1 MQWSESA
8 LTNPTVQI
16 FTESVLPTTTQA
28 GQIAAEAGVKRL
40 VLTHLSPSVN
50 ETGALAD
57 VRQHHQGEVLL
68 GSDLLV
74 IELTGNRRY
83 LEKERTTMDTVNYEK
98 RAPIAS
104 ITINRPHVMNA
115 CDPPTTDYIYEC
127 EQNFDQDPDLK
138 VLILTGTGERAFCT
152 GMDLK
157 AAAARIA
164 EGGPVSNVVPPYMK
178 TEKITIAAVN
188 GYAVAGGLERA
199 LACDIRI
206 ASENAQ
212 FGCFE
217 IRRGIPNPPDPLI
230 RLIGFG
236 PALHMLLSGDVFH
249 AEEALRFGLV
259 TKVVPPS
266 ELMSTVEALAQRM
279 AEYPIEVLKATKK
292 AAFTGRDM
300 ATHQSELYSRALAAP
315 IRDSDISREGVTAFA
330 ERRKAN
336 FK

>member
-1 MQWSESA
+1 
-8 LTNPTVQI
+8 
-16 FTESVLPTTTQA
+16 
-28 GQIAAEAGVKRL
+28 
-40 VLTHLSPSVN
+40 
-50 ETGALAD
+50 
-57 VRQHHQGEVLL
+57 
-68 GSDLLV
+68 
-74 IELTGNRRY
+74 
-83 LEKERTTMDTVNYEK
+83 MDTVIYEK

-127 EQNFDQDPDLK
+127 EQDFDRDPALK
-138 VLILTGTGERAFCT
+138 VLILTGTGDRAFCS

-178 TEKITIAAVN
+178 TDKITIAAVN

-217 IRRGIPNPPDPLI
+217 IRRGLPNPPDPLI
-230 RLIGFG
+230 RLVGFG
-236 PALHMLLSGDVFH
+236 PALHMLLSGDLID
-249 AEEALRFGLV
+249 AQEALRIGLV
-259 TKVVPPS
+259 TKVVS
-266 ELMSTVEALAQRM
+266 ATELIPTVEDLAARM
-279 AEYPIEVLKATKK
+279 GEYPTEVLVATKK
-292 AAFTGRDM
+292 AAFAGRDM
-300 ATHQSELYSRALAAP
+300 TTEQSHLYARALSAP
-315 IRDSDISREGVTAFA
+315 LRDSDISREGVTAFA

-336 FK
+336 YGESSG

>member
-1 MQWSESA
+1 
-8 LTNPTVQI
+8 
-16 FTESVLPTTTQA
+16 
-28 GQIAAEAGVKRL
+28 
-40 VLTHLSPSVN
+40 
-50 ETGALAD
+50 
-57 VRQHHQGEVLL
+57 
-68 GSDLLV
+68 
-74 IELTGNRRY
+74 
-83 LEKERTTMDTVNYEK
+83 MDTVIYEK
-98 RAPIAS
+98 RTPIAS

-138 VLILTGTGERAFCT
+138 VLILTGAGERAFCT

-157 AAAARIA
+157 AAATRIA

-178 TEKITIAAVN
+178 TDKITIAAVN
-188 GYAVAGGLERA
+188 GYAVAGGLERS

-217 IRRGIPNPPDPLI
+217 IRRGLPNPPDPLI

-236 PALHMLLSGDVFH
+236 PALHMLLSGDIFD
-249 AEEALRFGLV
+249 AQEALRFGLV

-300 ATHQSELYSRALAAP
+300 ATEQSEAYARALSAP
-315 IRDSDISREGVTAFA
+315 LRDSDTSREGVTAFA
-330 ERRKAN
+330 ERRRAN
-336 FK
+336 YG

>member
-1 MQWSESA
+1 
-8 LTNPTVQI
+8 
-16 FTESVLPTTTQA
+16 
-28 GQIAAEAGVKRL
+28 
-40 VLTHLSPSVN
+40 
-50 ETGALAD
+50 
-57 VRQHHQGEVLL
+57 
-68 GSDLLV
+68 
-74 IELTGNRRY
+74 
-83 LEKERTTMDTVNYEK
+83 
-98 RAPIAS
+98 
-104 ITINRPHVMNA
+104 
-115 CDPPTTDYIYEC
+115 
-127 EQNFDQDPDLK
+127 
-138 VLILTGTGERAFCT
+138 
-152 GMDLK
+152 
-157 AAAARIA
+157 
-164 EGGPVSNVVPPYMK
+164 MK

>member
-1 MQWSESA
+1 
-8 LTNPTVQI
+8 
-16 FTESVLPTTTQA
+16 
-28 GQIAAEAGVKRL
+28 
-40 VLTHLSPSVN
+40 
-50 ETGALAD
+50 
-57 VRQHHQGEVLL
+57 
-68 GSDLLV
+68 
-74 IELTGNRRY
+74 
-83 LEKERTTMDTVNYEK
+83 MDTVNYEK

-266 ELMSTVEALAQRM
+266 ELMSDRGAEGHEKGGIYGPGHGNAPVRVILSCPRSSDSRLRYKQGRSNSLRRAEKGQLQVGGTGLLSGYPPGISGETNITITIPVTTAKPMKPMTATAM
-279 AEYPIEVLKATKK
+279 ARHV
-292 AAFTGRDM
+292 D
-300 ATHQSELYSRALAAP
+300 
-315 IRDSDISREGVTAFA
+315 V
-330 ERRKAN
+330 
-336 FK
+336 